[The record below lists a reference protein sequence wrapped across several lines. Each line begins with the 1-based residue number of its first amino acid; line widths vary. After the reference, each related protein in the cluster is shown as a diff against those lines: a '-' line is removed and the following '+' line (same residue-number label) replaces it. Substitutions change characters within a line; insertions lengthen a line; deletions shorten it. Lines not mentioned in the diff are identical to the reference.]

1 MQSTKIN
8 GYQIRKYQSS
18 TYKASSR
25 PPLSI
30 NKNNYTTVQR
40 KGISDF
46 SGNKKFTLDDQSII
60 DSLNLAIRN
69 RNYYYEESIPDL
81 NIIYYD
87 SNLRKYRHYS
97 ATIKKSANDLNVNSL
112 NLENKQNLFK
122 AKLSTGNTNTKYNQ
136 DTSYNNKTI
145 NYRQINQN
153 QYGLNKSS
161 TWNKN
166 QMQNMKNINNKYSNS
181 TNSNIEIKNNLN
193 HVAGSCCQT
202 FSKNDN
208 NGNNNQERRINS
220 YPNRTIQNQGFN
232 KYNIS
237 NKNDNNKNIYRNN
250 TSNMINKTNQGRNR
264 NDNDSKYLLNN
275 KTQSY
280 SNNIKSNINNQMDQ
294 GRRGISELKNY
305 IINKNPSSNTTN
317 INRTNQQ
324 NQGRR
329 NDEGRIIMNKAQT
342 SNMNNNQ
349 TNQGRRINSEQKN
362 YLMNKTQT
370 SNTDNL
376 NQRNQGRKNSEGSKI
391 DQNKTQTN
399 NLNQINQGRRRN
411 DEGSNIPLNK
421 TQTNNRN
428 NINQARG
435 RSEGVNVNRAQAD
448 NNSQLNQRRGRFE
461 GEIQNK
467 TQTNNISQVNQNRGR
482 TEEKQLLSNR
492 IQTNNYNNVN
502 QGGQNRRR
510 NAEEDKKL
518 LLNRVQKSQERN
530 IQDNKNSI
538 PNLYQSRKIYQE
550 DIGANNAT
558 SNARRNVN
566 ANTNI
571 NNPAPTSEANKT
583 YTHKINQSPI
593 PNNRSI
599 QKDYHLEKDIKD
611 LTALDLQQELQKLKS
626 PFKAEEIVK
635 DENGEIIQIK
645 EEKTIAIIPGQKI
658 EPKSIIETFEKP
670 TIEIIQN
677 EDGTSQ
683 SVIKQKKIITA
694 IENIPIQS
702 GIKNKDDLQLVKQI
716 ITHEYKTFSAT
727 KDDLN
732 KEGNKEGNDEENN
745 GENKEENNEL
755 NKENEE
761 NNGEKIEKNINEN
774 EQNEEKIG
782 EKGDNNELQGQKE
795 KEKDTLTKKKGDS
808 KKDKKMRYMDIVSDE
823 NAKDDN
829 AQKNNKGIVDKKK
842 SDINKNVASG
852 ENQKNKGKAKE
863 QNKNKDEIANQ
874 KDSKKKE
881 ALAQNANKKQE
892 TSSKAKNIKSGLTE
906 KESIASKTN
915 EKSSLANAQKEK
927 SGNAESINKKLDTTK
942 SKEKAK
948 ANKEKATQEANNK
961 ELNSNVKKGKVNEES
976 DLRKPFRK
984 NKNEEKDNKQLNASE
999 NIKMTSEL
1007 YEKCFKAGNKTN
1019 KEKEMAKIVEI
1030 IIPLGEKESKEIL
1043 AKLLKSFPKSSELN
1057 QKLLKL
1063 ISAKISSTVNTNAK
1077 SKGKQ
1082 AEMRAS
1088 AGKEKSKETRSQS
1101 QMKSSGIK
1109 SNKLAIEEGIA
1120 KTEINQRIKLERT
1133 DDKFASLR
1141 LSDKYGINSALN
1153 GLGGYSTNT
1162 ANIGNLKFDGLFLDI
1177 SKYQNTERYK
1187 NPFEGPSSFYKFY
1200 KMRQSQIKKKIIDM
1214 TIESKNN

>member
-1 MQSTKIN
+1 M
-8 GYQIRKYQSS
+8 
-18 TYKASSR
+18 
-25 PPLSI
+25 
-30 NKNNYTTVQR
+30 
-40 KGISDF
+40 
-46 SGNKKFTLDDQSII
+46 
-60 DSLNLAIRN
+60 
-69 RNYYYEESIPDL
+69 
-81 NIIYYD
+81 
-87 SNLRKYRHYS
+87 
-97 ATIKKSANDLNVNSL
+97 
-112 NLENKQNLFK
+112 
-122 AKLSTGNTNTKYNQ
+122 
-136 DTSYNNKTI
+136 
-145 NYRQINQN
+145 
-153 QYGLNKSS
+153 
-161 TWNKN
+161 
-166 QMQNMKNINNKYSNS
+166 
-181 TNSNIEIKNNLN
+181 
-193 HVAGSCCQT
+193 
-202 FSKNDN
+202 
-208 NGNNNQERRINS
+208 
-220 YPNRTIQNQGFN
+220 
-232 KYNIS
+232 
-237 NKNDNNKNIYRNN
+237 
-250 TSNMINKTNQGRNR
+250 
-264 NDNDSKYLLNN
+264 
-275 KTQSY
+275 
-280 SNNIKSNINNQMDQ
+280 
-294 GRRGISELKNY
+294 
-305 IINKNPSSNTTN
+305 
-317 INRTNQQ
+317 
-324 NQGRR
+324 
-329 NDEGRIIMNKAQT
+329 
-342 SNMNNNQ
+342 
-349 TNQGRRINSEQKN
+349 
-362 YLMNKTQT
+362 
-370 SNTDNL
+370 
-376 NQRNQGRKNSEGSKI
+376 
-391 DQNKTQTN
+391 
-399 NLNQINQGRRRN
+399 
-411 DEGSNIPLNK
+411 
-421 TQTNNRN
+421 
-428 NINQARG
+428 
-435 RSEGVNVNRAQAD
+435 NRAQAD

-502 QGGQNRRR
+502 QNSQNRRR

-538 PNLYQSRKIYQE
+538 PNLYQNRKIYQE
-550 DIGANNAT
+550 DIGDNNTT
-558 SNARRNVN
+558 SNARRNES
-566 ANTNI
+566 ANI
-571 NNPAPTSEANKT
+571 NKNINAPTSEANKT

-658 EPKSIIETFEKP
+658 EPKSFIETFEKP

-761 NNGEKIEKNINEN
+761 NNGEKIEKNITEN

-808 KKDKKMRYMDIVSDE
+808 KKDKNMRYMDIISDE

-829 AQKNNKGIVDKKK
+829 AQKNNKGIADKKK
-842 SDINKNVASG
+842 SEINKNVVSG
-852 ENQKNKGKAKE
+852 ENQKNKGIAKE

-881 ALAQNANKKQE
+881 ALAQNANKKPD

-999 NIKMTSEL
+999 NIKMISEL
-1007 YEKCFKAGNKTN
+1007 YEKCFKAGNKAN
-1019 KEKEMAKIVEI
+1019 KEKEIAKIVEI

-1109 SNKLAIEEGIA
+1109 RNKLVIEEGIA

-1214 TIESKNN
+1214 TVESKNN